1 MTAGPNADA
10 IGQADLADLLG
21 VGARHVRELES
32 EGVLSRLDSK
42 PVRYSR
48 RDAVRAYCEHIRK
61 RASRGVTLTDDSAV
75 EQRRERTRLAR
86 EQADKLALANAA
98 ARRDL
103 IPAREVEA
111 EWSTILRE
119 VRAGVLA
126 TASRVALALPHLT
139 TADVAAIDRAIRDAL
154 LELTEDSHANQ
165 TH

>member
-1 MTAGPNADA
+1 MTAGPNADS

-32 EGVLSRLDSK
+32 EGVLSRLDGR
-42 PVRYSR
+42 PVRYER
-48 RDAVRAYCEHIRK
+48 REAVRAYCEHIRK
-61 RASRGVTLTDDSAV
+61 RASRGVSLTDDSAV
-75 EQRRERTRLAR
+75 EQRRQRTRLAR

-103 IPAREVEA
+103 IPASEVEA

-126 TASRVALALPHLT
+126 ISSRVGSSLPHLT
-139 TADVAAIDRAIRDAL
+139 PHDAATLDRAVRDVLA
-154 LELTEDSHANQ
+154 ELAGGEA
-165 TH
+165 